1 MMNRL
6 ALVTG
11 ASDGIGLEFCR
22 LLAARGYDLILVARR
37 QPLLENIA
45 AELMHNNEI
54 RCFVISCDLS
64 LPQAAQTLFAEVKQR
79 GLAVDLLVNNA
90 GLLCNGFF
98 HERPLPQQESLM
110 NVNIIALTAMCH
122 LFVNDMAARGGHII
136 NLASLAAW
144 TPIPN
149 QNVYAATKA
158 YVLAFSLAL
167 ADEMKAAGSGVH
179 ICALCPGYTRTTML
193 DNPAQGGKLALPGF
207 LLHSPAEVAREG
219 LDASLAGRAVCMPG
233 AANRLGALA
242 TRLLPRLW
250 QARLM
255 GRGYRLLQS

>member
-1 MMNRL
+1 MNPL

-37 QPLLENIA
+37 QQLLEDIA
-45 AELMHNNEI
+45 AQLMRSYGI
-54 RCFVISCDLS
+54 RCHVISCDLS
-64 LPQAAQTLFAEVKQR
+64 LPQAAQTLYTEVRQR

-90 GLLCNGFF
+90 GLLYNGFF
-98 HERPLPQQESLM
+98 HALPLTQQESLLA
-110 NVNIIALTAMCH
+110 VNIIALTALCH
-122 LFVNDMAARGGHII
+122 LFVNDMSARSGGHII

-179 ICALCPGYTRTTML
+179 ICALCPGYTRTAML
-193 DNPAQGGKLALPGF
+193 DNPAQGSKLTLPGF
-207 LLHSPAEVAREG
+207 LLHSASSVAREG
-219 LDASLAGRAVCMPG
+219 LDACLAGQIVCMPG